1 MAKTDL
7 ATLRMAALAAVIAEV
22 TQQGDDPAQIARKPG
37 LAWSQDHRRLN
48 TGQSSLMH
56 RRASRS
62 PWK

>member
-37 LAWSQDHRRLN
+37 LAWSQDHRRMN
-48 TGQSSLMH
+48 MGQASLMQK
-56 RRASRS
+56 RASRS